1 MRDWDGPE
9 GVESPRNVVLV
20 SVPSFIDPDLAPEGK
35 HVLHAYVECRH
46 PPPTHHHPP
55 LTTHHLPPTTRHPP
69 PTTHHL
75 RYVPATEPY
84 EEWAGMD
91 RNSEE
96 YKAKKEEAADF
107 LWKAVEEVC

>member
-20 SVPSFIDPDLAPEGK
+20 SVPSFIDPGLAPEGK
-35 HVLHAYVECRH
+35 HVLHA
-46 PPPTHHHPP
+46 
-55 LTTHHLPPTTRHPP
+55 
-69 PTTHHL
+69 
-75 RYVPATEPY
+75 YVPATEPY

-107 LWKAVEEVC
+107 LWKAVEEVR